1 LNPEA
6 GLGYISSAAANQ
18 ASMYGAQQ
26 AANAN
31 RSAGIFGGLGAVG
44 GGIASGLIG
53 KYCWVAREVYGVHNP
68 AWLLFREWMLN
79 ESPGW
84 FRATYI
90 KFGERFAKFIS
101 NKPRLKARIRL
112 WMDSKIGG
120 K

>member
-1 LNPEA
+1 M
-6 GLGYISSAAANQ
+6 AANQ
-18 ASMYGAQQ
+18 ANMYGAQQ
-26 AANAN
+26 TAAAN
-31 RSAGIFGGLGAVG
+31 RQAGIFGGLGALG
-44 GGIASGLIG
+44 GGIATGAGAAGGFGNLF
-53 KYCWVAREVYGVHNP
+53 CWVAREVYGAHNP

-84 FRATYI
+84 FRAIYI